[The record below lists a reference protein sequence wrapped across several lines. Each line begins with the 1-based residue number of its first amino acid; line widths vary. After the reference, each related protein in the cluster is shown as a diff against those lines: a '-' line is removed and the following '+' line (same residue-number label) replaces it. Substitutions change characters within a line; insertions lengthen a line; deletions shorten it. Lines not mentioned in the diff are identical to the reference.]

1 MDNAHEIAMKA
12 AVAAA
17 GNSSM
22 SDEQRIEAAVK
33 AYLKSKDEVLV
44 DRPLLK
50 RLYTF
55 FNDAWVGHQRETS
68 EGSFGKDLLDWR
80 NEVGAYYNQDIRPFW

>member
-68 EGSFGKDLLDWR
+68 EGSWR